1 MKQRIKILAIAIVF
15 SFAAML
21 SGCGSGASSAEPIK
35 LATKPMTEQFIIGEM
50 IKLVVEDNTDY
61 TVDITKGIGGGTGNI
76 QPAMEKGDFDM
87 YPEYTSTAWQYVLK
101 HTDIPPYEQLF
112 TQLQQEYIDEYG
124 FEWVGMY
131 GFSDTF
137 GLAVR
142 KELAEKY
149 GLTDYSSLAAAAPE
163 MIFAAEP
170 DFYERDDGYD
180 ALCAAYGL
188 KFKENRDLDIGLK
201 YPAINS
207 GKVDVMDIFTTDGQL
222 STSDVTVLTDD
233 KNFFIDAYCGTVV
246 RSDSL
251 KKYPGLKEA
260 LQKLEGAVST
270 EEMSVLNHT
279 LENEG
284 KDEADIAKDFLKAK
298 GIVS

>member
-1 MKQRIKILAIAIVF
+1 MKRRISIIITAIVF
-15 SFAAML
+15 ACTALL
-21 SGCGSGASSAEPIK
+21 SGCGTGASAAEPIK

-50 IKLVVEDNTDY
+50 IKLVVEENTDY
-61 TVDITKGIGGGTGNI
+61 TVELTKGIGGGTGNI

-101 HTDIPPYEQLF
+101 HKDIPPYEQLF
-112 TQLQQEYIDEYG
+112 QQLQQEYKDNYG

-180 ALCAAYGL
+180 ALCETYGL
-188 KFKENRDLDIGLK
+188 KFKEDRDLDIGLK

-207 GKVDVMDIFTTDGQL
+207 GKVDIMDIFTTDGQL
-222 STSDVTVLTDD
+222 STADVTVLKDD

-246 RSDSL
+246 RSDTL
-251 KKYPGLKEA
+251 EKYPGLREA

-270 EEMSVLNHT
+270 EEMSVLNYT
-279 LENEG
+279 LENDG
-284 KDEADIAKDFLKAK
+284 KDEADIARDFLKEK
-298 GIVS
+298 GIVG